1 VELQFKIKET
11 GKDSVLVRAALV
23 DIVAWEDRFE
33 RPSSTMGGDSIFARD
48 FVWLAWHSQKR
59 TGATTLDF
67 MDWIGSRRS
76 MRLRALRRLRLSLW
90 RILQPLARRQSRS
103 RDRHRA

>member
-1 VELQFKIKET
+1 MELQFKIKES
-11 GKDSVLVRAALV
+11 GKESVVVRAALV

-67 MDWIGSRRS
+67 MDWVATLDEIEGAEETTLVPLESPVVTGSS
-76 MRLRALRRLRLSLW
+76 PVS
-90 RILQPLARRQSRS
+90 PSKPE
-103 RDRHRA
+103 

>member
-1 VELQFKIKET
+1 MELQFKIKET
-11 GKDSVLVRAALV
+11 GKESVLVRAALV

-67 MDWIGSRRS
+67 MDWVATLDEIEGAEETTLVPLESSQATGSS
-76 MRLRALRRLRLSLW
+76 PALPSK
-90 RILQPLARRQSRS
+90 QE
-103 RDRHRA
+103 

>member
-1 VELQFKIKET
+1 MELQFKIKET
-11 GKDSVLVRAALV
+11 GKDSVVVRAALV

-59 TGATTLDF
+59 TGATALDF
-67 MDWIGSRRS
+67 MDWVATLDEIEGAEETALVPLESPAVIGSS
-76 MRLRALRRLRLSLW
+76 PVLPSK
-90 RILQPLARRQSRS
+90 PE
-103 RDRHRA
+103 

>member
-1 VELQFKIKET
+1 MELQFRIKET
-11 GKDSVLVRAALV
+11 GKESVLVRAALV

-59 TGATTLDF
+59 TGATALDF
-67 MDWIGSRRS
+67 MEWVATLDEIEGAEETT
-76 MRLRALRRLRLSLW
+76 LVPLENPQATGLS
-90 RILQPLARRQSRS
+90 PL
-103 RDRHRA
+103 

>member
-1 VELQFKIKET
+1 MELQFRIKET
-11 GKDSVLVRAALV
+11 GKESVVVRAALV

-59 TGATTLDF
+59 TGATALDF
-67 MDWIGSRRS
+67 MDWVATLDEIEGAEETT
-76 MRLRALRRLRLSLW
+76 LVPLENPQATGLS
-90 RILQPLARRQSRS
+90 PL
-103 RDRHRA
+103 

>member
-1 VELQFKIKET
+1 MELQFKIKET

-67 MDWIGSRRS
+67 MDWVATLDDIEGAEEVPLELSESPPAIGSS
-76 MRLRALRRLRLSLW
+76 PALPSK
-90 RILQPLARRQSRS
+90 PE
-103 RDRHRA
+103 

>member
-1 VELQFKIKET
+1 MELQFKIKET
-11 GKDSVLVRAALV
+11 GKDSVVVRAALV

-67 MDWIGSRRS
+67 MDWVATLEDIEGSESAPLEHSENPPPIG
-76 MRLRALRRLRLSLW
+76 
-90 RILQPLARRQSRS
+90 
-103 RDRHRA
+103 

>member
-67 MDWIGSRRS
+67 MDWVATLDEIEGAEETTLVPLESPAVIGSS
-76 MRLRALRRLRLSLW
+76 PAS
-90 RILQPLARRQSRS
+90 PSKPE
-103 RDRHRA
+103 

>member
-1 VELQFKIKET
+1 MELQFKIKET

-33 RPSSTMGGDSIFARD
+33 RPSSTMAGDSIFARD
-48 FVWLAWHSQKR
+48 FVWLAWHSQHR

-67 MDWIGSRRS
+67 MDWVATLDEIEGAEETTLVPLESSQATGSLPVS
-76 MRLRALRRLRLSLW
+76 
-90 RILQPLARRQSRS
+90 Q
-103 RDRHRA
+103 

>member
-1 VELQFKIKET
+1 MELQFRIKET
-11 GKDSVLVRAALV
+11 GKESVLVRAALV

-48 FVWLAWHSQKR
+48 FVWLAWHSQHR

-67 MDWIGSRRS
+67 MDWVATLDEIEGAEETTLVPLESSQATGSS
-76 MRLRALRRLRLSLW
+76 PALPSK
-90 RILQPLARRQSRS
+90 QE
-103 RDRHRA
+103 

>member
-1 VELQFKIKET
+1 MELQFKIKET
-11 GKDSVLVRAALV
+11 GKESVLVRAALV

-59 TGATTLDF
+59 TGATALDF
-67 MDWIGSRRS
+67 MDWVATLDEIEGAEETTLVPLENPQATGSS
-76 MRLRALRRLRLSLW
+76 PVS
-90 RILQPLARRQSRS
+90 Q
-103 RDRHRA
+103 

>member
-1 VELQFKIKET
+1 MELQFRIKET
-11 GKDSVLVRAALV
+11 GKESVVVRAALV

-48 FVWLAWHSQKR
+48 FVWLAWHSQHR

-67 MDWIGSRRS
+67 MDWVATLDDIEGAEETTLVPLESQAVIGSS
-76 MRLRALRRLRLSLW
+76 PVLPSK
-90 RILQPLARRQSRS
+90 PE
-103 RDRHRA
+103 

>member
-1 VELQFKIKET
+1 MELQFRIKET
-11 GKDSVLVRAALV
+11 GKESVLVRAALV

-59 TGATTLDF
+59 TGATALDF
-67 MDWIGSRRS
+67 MDWVATLDEIEGAEETTLVPLESPAVIGSS
-76 MRLRALRRLRLSLW
+76 PVS
-90 RILQPLARRQSRS
+90 Q
-103 RDRHRA
+103 

>member
-1 VELQFKIKET
+1 MELQFRIKET
-11 GKDSVLVRAALV
+11 GKESVIVRAALV

-59 TGATTLDF
+59 TGATALDF
-67 MDWIGSRRS
+67 MEWVATLDEIEGAEETT
-76 MRLRALRRLRLSLW
+76 LVPLENPQATGLS
-90 RILQPLARRQSRS
+90 PL
-103 RDRHRA
+103 

>member
-1 VELQFKIKET
+1 MELQFRIKET
-11 GKDSVLVRAALV
+11 GKDAIVVRAALV

-48 FVWLAWHSQKR
+48 FVWLAWHSQHR

-67 MDWIGSRRS
+67 MDWVATLDDIEGAEETTLVPLESRPAIGSS
-76 MRLRALRRLRLSLW
+76 PVS
-90 RILQPLARRQSRS
+90 P
-103 RDRHRA
+103 

>member
-1 VELQFKIKET
+1 MELQFRIKET
-11 GKDSVLVRAALV
+11 GKESVVVRAALV

-67 MDWIGSRRS
+67 MDWVATLDEIEGAEETTLVPLESSQATGSS
-76 MRLRALRRLRLSLW
+76 PALPSK
-90 RILQPLARRQSRS
+90 QE
-103 RDRHRA
+103 

>member
-11 GKDSVLVRAALV
+11 GKESVVVRAALV

-67 MDWIGSRRS
+67 MDWVATLDEIEGAEETTLVPLENPQAIGSS
-76 MRLRALRRLRLSLW
+76 PVLPSK
-90 RILQPLARRQSRS
+90 PE
-103 RDRHRA
+103 

>member
-67 MDWIGSRRS
+67 MDWVATLDEIEGAEEVPLELSENPPAIGSS
-76 MRLRALRRLRLSLW
+76 PVS
-90 RILQPLARRQSRS
+90 Q
-103 RDRHRA
+103 

>member
-1 VELQFKIKET
+1 MELQFKIKET
-11 GKDSVLVRAALV
+11 GKDSIVVRAALV

-59 TGATTLDF
+59 TGATTLEF
-67 MDWIGSRRS
+67 MDWVATLDEIEGAEEVPLELSENPPAIGSS
-76 MRLRALRRLRLSLW
+76 PVLPSK
-90 RILQPLARRQSRS
+90 PE
-103 RDRHRA
+103 